1 MLTTK
6 EEIKKELLD
15 NIEQLKDNPHAEDFV
30 AEWADGY
37 VPIYNNRII
46 EEWAALPMEESDQWK
61 EYGYD
66 TQRNEGGIIS
76 LMQIDLLF
84 YYLKLANEAWEEI
97 KTELEEKES
106 N

>member
-15 NIEQLKDNPHAEDFV
+15 NLEQLKDNPYAQDLV
-30 AEWADGY
+30 AEFADGY
-37 VPIYNNRII
+37 VPIYNNHII
-46 EEWAALPMEESDQWK
+46 EQWVSLPMEESDQWK

-76 LMQIDLLF
+76 LMAIDLVF

>member
-15 NIEQLKDNPHAEDFV
+15 NIEQLKDNPHAEDLV
-30 AEWADGY
+30 ADFADGY

-46 EEWAALPMEESDQWK
+46 EEWVALPMEDSDQWK

-66 TQRNEGGIIS
+66 TQRNGGGIID
-76 LMQIDLLF
+76 LMQVDLIF
-84 YYLKLANEAWEEI
+84 YYLQLANEAWEEI
-97 KTELEEKES
+97 KTELEEKE
-106 N
+106 NN

>member
-15 NIEQLKDNPHAEDFV
+15 NIEQLKDNPHADDVV
-30 AEWADGY
+30 AEFADGY
-37 VPIYNNRII
+37 VPIYYSDII
-46 EEWAALPMEESDQWK
+46 EQWREMPNEYCDQWK
-61 EYGYD
+61 DYGYD
-66 TQRNEGGIIS
+66 TQKNEGGIMT
-76 LMQIDLLF
+76 LMQVDLVF

-97 KTELEEKES
+97 KTQLEEEES

>member
-15 NIEQLKDNPHAEDFV
+15 NIEQLKDNPYADDVV
-30 AEWADGY
+30 AEFADGY
-37 VPIYNNRII
+37 VPVYNNQII
-46 EEWAALPMEESDQWK
+46 QQWVALPMEDSDQWK

-66 TQRNEGGIIS
+66 TERNEGGIIQ
-76 LMQIDLLF
+76 LMAIDLVF
-84 YYLKLANEAWEEI
+84 YYLMLATEAWDEI
-97 KTELEEKES
+97 KTELEEEES

>member
-15 NIEQLKDNPHAEDFV
+15 NLQQLKDNPHAEDLV
-30 AEWADGY
+30 AEFADGW
-37 VPIYNNRII
+37 VPVYNNQII
-46 EEWAALPMEESDQWK
+46 QQWVSLPMEESDQWK

-76 LMQIDLLF
+76 LMAIDLVF

>member
-15 NIEQLKDNPHAEDFV
+15 NIEQLKDNPYADDVV
-30 AEWADGY
+30 AEFADGY
-37 VPIYNNRII
+37 VPLYNNQII
-46 EEWAALPMEESDQWK
+46 QEWVALPMEDSDQWK

-76 LMQIDLLF
+76 LMQVDLVF

-97 KTELEEKES
+97 KTQLEEEE
-106 N
+106 NN

>member
-15 NIEQLKDNPHAEDFV
+15 NIEQLKDNPHAEDLV
-30 AEWADGY
+30 AEFADSW
-37 VPIYNNRII
+37 VPIYNNHII
-46 EEWAALPMEESDQWK
+46 EQWVALPMEESDQWK

-76 LMQIDLLF
+76 LMQVDLVF
-84 YYLKLANEAWEEI
+84 YYLKLGREAWEEI
-97 KTELEEKES
+97 KTQLEEEES

>member
-15 NIEQLKDNPHAEDFV
+15 NIEQLKDNPHADDVV
-30 AEWADGY
+30 AEFADGY
-37 VPIYNNRII
+37 VPVYNNQII
-46 EEWAALPMEESDQWK
+46 QQWVALPMEDSDQWK

-76 LMQIDLLF
+76 LMQIDLVF
-84 YYLKLANEAWEEI
+84 YYLHLATRAWDEI
-97 KTELEEKES
+97 KTELEEEES